1 MRHRETVGE
10 VEDYL
15 PEEEGERTETTEGQI
30 PGTEISQDQEPQGSG
45 MTTAMD
51 SGSIVRTTAAGQR
64 IPIRMITTTA
74 RTKTATQGTISTGQT
89 TDTGETTNTRAIK
102 GAINTRKGGTDG
114 KSRTN

>member
-15 PEEEGERTETTEGQI
+15 PEEEGERTETTEGQV
-30 PGTEISQDQEPQGSG
+30 PETEISQDQEPQGSS

-51 SGSIVRTTAAGQR
+51 SGSTVWTTAEGQR
-64 IPIRMITTTA
+64 IPIRMVTTTA
-74 RTKTATQGTISTGQT
+74 RTKTATQETISKAQA
-89 TDTGETTNTRAIK
+89 TDIGETTNTRAIK
-102 GAINTRKGGTDG
+102 GAINFRKGGTDG